1 MLQLE
6 FGCPALSTIGMHA
19 RDLTGNLNLCL
30 AHCFPEGPSHPASP
44 LNIGHP
50 GQISLL
56 LA

>member
-6 FGCPALSTIGMHA
+6 FGCPALSTIGMHTG
-19 RDLTGNLNLCL
+19 DLTGNLNLCL